1 MNDKQQTAVLVLNPA
16 SGRGKGRIL
25 KPNIRA
31 HFARVGFNIEIVE
44 SQQPGDIKRLVAECY
59 RRACPRVIIAG
70 GDGTIFEAVNG
81 VLQSD
86 NPIPLGII
94 PIGTG
99 NDFVKAVGIPEQ
111 WAFAC
116 DRIIHGSPKLVDL
129 GRCNGLYFANGVGIG
144 LDAQIAAIAKR
155 INLVTGKGIY
165 KLATLVQ
172 LFRGIQTPRVN
183 IEIDGTTYIQDVTL
197 VAVANGTCFG
207 GSFKIAPKSSVDD
220 GEFDVV
226 IADPVDRF
234 KALRLLPKIRRGR
247 HVDLPEVQYL
257 NAKRVVISAE
267 QPLPVQLD
275 GELIDKNVNRYEI
288 EIMPRRLNVIV

>member
-1 MNDKQQTAVLVLNPA
+1 MNDKQQSAVLVLNPA

-31 HFARVGFNIEIVE
+31 HFARAGLNVEIVE
-44 SQQPGDIKRLVAECY
+44 SRQPGDIKRLVAECY
-59 RRACPRVIIAG
+59 RRACPRVLVAG

-144 LDAQIAAIAKR
+144 LDAEIAAIAKR
-155 INLVTGKGIY
+155 INLITGKGIY
-165 KLATLVQ
+165 TLATLIK
-172 LFRGIQTPRVN
+172 LFRGIQTPRVS
-183 IEIDGTTYIQDVTL
+183 IEIDGTTYIQEVTL

-226 IADPVDRF
+226 IADPIDRF
-234 KALRLLPKIRRGR
+234 KALSLLPKIRRGR
-247 HVDLPEVQYL
+247 HLDLSEVQYL
-257 NAKRVVISAE
+257 NAKRVIISADK
-267 QPLPVQLD
+267 PLPIHLD
-275 GELIDKNVNRYEI
+275 GELIDEHADQYEI